1 MHGNTRLESSISTLA
16 GKLAAL
22 AYSLLSYALFLLVFI
37 YFIGFLSSIG
47 VPKGIDTAVSRVSW
61 PWAIVIDVLLI
72 TLFAIQHSGM
82 ARKAFKHWWLRF
94 VPAPIERATY
104 VLFSSAVLALM
115 IWLWQPV
122 SITVWRIESPLAGAL
137 LTGVYWCLW
146 QPVSITVW
154 RFESPLAVALLTSVY
169 WLGWALVLVA
179 TFLISHL
186 ELFGIKQA
194 LDTVLRLKAPD
205 TSFKTPLLYK
215 LVRHPMYAGFLMAF
229 WATPH
234 MTVGRLV
241 FAVTCT
247 LYIVIGSRLEEKD
260 LLELFGDPYRRY
272 QQRIGRLI
280 PFVGRR
286 KLPVL
291 SPQKGCICS
300 EDE

>member
-47 VPKGIDTAVSRVSW
+47 VPKGIDTAVSRVPW
-61 PWAIVIDVLLI
+61 PWAIGIDVLLI

-82 ARKAFKHWWLRF
+82 ARKTFKHWWLRF

-115 IWLWQPV
+115 IW
-122 SITVWRIESPLAGAL
+122 
-137 LTGVYWCLW
+137 LW

>member
-122 SITVWRIESPLAGAL
+122 SITVWRIESPLAVAL
-137 LTGVYWCLW
+137 LTG
-146 QPVSITVW
+146 
-154 RFESPLAVALLTSVY
+154 VY

>member
-1 MHGNTRLESSISTLA
+1 MYGNTRLESSVFTLA

-22 AYSLLSYALFLLVFI
+22 AYSLLSYAFFLLVFI

-82 ARKAFKHWWLRF
+82 ARKAFKHLWLRF

-115 IWLWQPV
+115 IW
-122 SITVWRIESPLAGAL
+122 
-137 LTGVYWCLW
+137 LW

>member
-22 AYSLLSYALFLLVFI
+22 AYSLLSYAFFLLVFI

-122 SITVWRIESPLAGAL
+122 SITVWRIESPLA
-137 LTGVYWCLW
+137 
-146 QPVSITVW
+146 
-154 RFESPLAVALLTSVY
+154 VALLTSLY

-179 TFLISHL
+179 AFLISHL

-215 LVRHPMYAGFLMAF
+215 RVRHPMYAGFLMAF

>member
-122 SITVWRIESPLAGAL
+122 SITVWR
-137 LTGVYWCLW
+137 
-146 QPVSITVW
+146 
-154 RFESPLAVALLTSVY
+154 FESPLAVALLTSLY

>member
-16 GKLAAL
+16 GKLAAM

-122 SITVWRIESPLAGAL
+122 SITVWRIESPLA
-137 LTGVYWCLW
+137 
-146 QPVSITVW
+146 
-154 RFESPLAVALLTSVY
+154 VALLTSMY

-205 TSFKTPLLYK
+205 TSFKTPLLYRV
-215 LVRHPMYAGFLMAF
+215 VRHPMYAGFLMAF

>member
-22 AYSLLSYALFLLVFI
+22 AYSLLSYTLFLLVFI

-47 VPKGIDTAVSRVSW
+47 VPKGIDTAVGRVSW

-122 SITVWRIESPLAGAL
+122 SITVWRIESPLAVAL
-137 LTGVYWCLW
+137 LTG
-146 QPVSITVW
+146 
-154 RFESPLAVALLTSVY
+154 VY

-280 PFVGRR
+280 PFVGRK

>member
-22 AYSLLSYALFLLVFI
+22 AYSLLSYAFFLLVFI

-122 SITVWRIESPLAGAL
+122 SITVWRIESPLA
-137 LTGVYWCLW
+137 
-146 QPVSITVW
+146 
-154 RFESPLAVALLTSVY
+154 VALLTSMY

-215 LVRHPMYAGFLMAF
+215 WVRHPMYAGFLMAF

>member
-1 MHGNTRLESSISTLA
+1 MHGNTRLESSVFTLA

-22 AYSLLSYALFLLVFI
+22 AYSLLSYAFFLLVFI

-47 VPKGIDTAVSRVSW
+47 VPKGIDSAVSRVSW

-115 IWLWQPV
+115 IW
-122 SITVWRIESPLAGAL
+122 
-137 LTGVYWCLW
+137 LW

-247 LYIVIGSRLEEKD
+247 LYFVIGSRLEEKD

>member
-122 SITVWRIESPLAGAL
+122 SITVWRIESPLA
-137 LTGVYWCLW
+137 
-146 QPVSITVW
+146 
-154 RFESPLAVALLTSVY
+154 VALLTSVY

-205 TSFKTPLLYK
+205 TSFKTPLLYRV
-215 LVRHPMYAGFLMAF
+215 VRHPMYAGFLMAF

>member
-122 SITVWRIESPLAGAL
+122 SITVWRIESPLAVAL
-137 LTGVYWCLW
+137 LTG
-146 QPVSITVW
+146 
-154 RFESPLAVALLTSVY
+154 VY

-205 TSFKTPLLYK
+205 TSFKTPLLYR

-260 LLELFGDPYRRY
+260 LLVLFGDPYRRY

>member
-22 AYSLLSYALFLLVFI
+22 AYSLLSYAFFLLVFI

-47 VPKGIDTAVSRVSW
+47 VPKDIDTAVSRVSW

-122 SITVWRIESPLAGAL
+122 SITVWRIESPLA
-137 LTGVYWCLW
+137 
-146 QPVSITVW
+146 
-154 RFESPLAVALLTSVY
+154 VALLTSVY

-215 LVRHPMYAGFLMAF
+215 RVRHPSM
-229 WATPH
+229 P
-234 MTVGRLV
+234 V
-241 FAVTCT
+241 F
-247 LYIVIGSRLEEKD
+247 
-260 LLELFGDPYRRY
+260 
-272 QQRIGRLI
+272 
-280 PFVGRR
+280 
-286 KLPVL
+286 
-291 SPQKGCICS
+291 
-300 EDE
+300 

>member
-122 SITVWRIESPLAGAL
+122 SITVWRIESPLA
-137 LTGVYWCLW
+137 
-146 QPVSITVW
+146 
-154 RFESPLAVALLTSVY
+154 VALLTSLY

-215 LVRHPMYAGFLMAF
+215 WVRHPMYAGFLMAF

-291 SPQKGCICS
+291 SPQKGCICR

>member
-22 AYSLLSYALFLLVFI
+22 AYSLLSYAFFLLVFI

-122 SITVWRIESPLAGAL
+122 SITVWRIESPLAVAL
-137 LTGVYWCLW
+137 LTG
-146 QPVSITVW
+146 
-154 RFESPLAVALLTSVY
+154 VY

-215 LVRHPMYAGFLMAF
+215 RVRHPMYAGFLMAF

>member
-1 MHGNTRLESSISTLA
+1 MHGNTRLESSVFTLA

-22 AYSLLSYALFLLVFI
+22 AYSLLSYAFFLLVFI

-122 SITVWRIESPLAGAL
+122 SITVWR
-137 LTGVYWCLW
+137 
-146 QPVSITVW
+146 
-154 RFESPLAVALLTSVY
+154 FESPLAVALLTSVY

-215 LVRHPMYAGFLMAF
+215 WVRHPMYAGFLMAF

>member
-122 SITVWRIESPLAGAL
+122 SITVWRIESPLA
-137 LTGVYWCLW
+137 
-146 QPVSITVW
+146 
-154 RFESPLAVALLTSVY
+154 VALLTSVY

-215 LVRHPMYAGFLMAF
+215 RVRHPSM
-229 WATPH
+229 P
-234 MTVGRLV
+234 V
-241 FAVTCT
+241 F
-247 LYIVIGSRLEEKD
+247 
-260 LLELFGDPYRRY
+260 
-272 QQRIGRLI
+272 
-280 PFVGRR
+280 
-286 KLPVL
+286 
-291 SPQKGCICS
+291 
-300 EDE
+300 

>member
-22 AYSLLSYALFLLVFI
+22 AYSLLSYTLFLLVFI

-47 VPKGIDTAVSRVSW
+47 VPKGIDSAVSRVSW

-122 SITVWRIESPLAGAL
+122 SITVWRIESPLA
-137 LTGVYWCLW
+137 
-146 QPVSITVW
+146 
-154 RFESPLAVALLTSVY
+154 VALLTSMY

>member
-1 MHGNTRLESSISTLA
+1 MHGNTRLESSVFTLA

-22 AYSLLSYALFLLVFI
+22 AYSLLSYAFFLLVFI

-115 IWLWQPV
+115 IW
-122 SITVWRIESPLAGAL
+122 
-137 LTGVYWCLW
+137 LW

-247 LYIVIGSRLEEKD
+247 LYFVIGSRLEEKD

>member
-47 VPKGIDTAVSRVSW
+47 VPKGIDTAVSRVPW
-61 PWAIVIDVLLI
+61 PWAIGIDVLLI

-122 SITVWRIESPLAGAL
+122 SITVWRIESPLAVAL
-137 LTGVYWCLW
+137 LTG
-146 QPVSITVW
+146 
-154 RFESPLAVALLTSVY
+154 VY

>member
-1 MHGNTRLESSISTLA
+1 MHGNTRLESSVFTLA

-22 AYSLLSYALFLLVFI
+22 AYSLLSYAFFLLVFI

-47 VPKGIDTAVSRVSW
+47 VPKGIDTAVSRVPW
-61 PWAIVIDVLLI
+61 PWAIGIDVLLI

-122 SITVWRIESPLAGAL
+122 SITVWRIESPLA
-137 LTGVYWCLW
+137 
-146 QPVSITVW
+146 
-154 RFESPLAVALLTSVY
+154 VALLTSVY

-179 TFLISHL
+179 AFLISHL

-205 TSFKTPLLYK
+205 TSFKTPLLYR

>member
-47 VPKGIDTAVSRVSW
+47 VPKSIDTAVSRVSW

-122 SITVWRIESPLAGAL
+122 SITVWRIESPLA
-137 LTGVYWCLW
+137 
-146 QPVSITVW
+146 
-154 RFESPLAVALLTSVY
+154 VALLTSVY

-215 LVRHPMYAGFLMAF
+215 WVRHPMYAGFLMAF

>member
-1 MHGNTRLESSISTLA
+1 MHGNTRLESSISTLS

-22 AYSLLSYALFLLVFI
+22 AYSLLSYAFFLLVFI

-61 PWAIVIDVLLI
+61 PWAIVINVLLI

-122 SITVWRIESPLAGAL
+122 SITVWRIESPLA
-137 LTGVYWCLW
+137 
-146 QPVSITVW
+146 
-154 RFESPLAVALLTSVY
+154 VALLTSLY

>member
-22 AYSLLSYALFLLVFI
+22 AYSLLSYAFFLLVFI

-122 SITVWRIESPLAGAL
+122 SITVWRIESPLA
-137 LTGVYWCLW
+137 
-146 QPVSITVW
+146 
-154 RFESPLAVALLTSVY
+154 VALLTSVY

-215 LVRHPMYAGFLMAF
+215 RVRHPMYAGFLMAF
-229 WATPH
+229 WAMPH

>member
-22 AYSLLSYALFLLVFI
+22 AYSLLSYAFFLLVFI

-122 SITVWRIESPLAGAL
+122 SITVWR
-137 LTGVYWCLW
+137 
-146 QPVSITVW
+146 
-154 RFESPLAVALLTSVY
+154 FESPLAVALLTSVY

-215 LVRHPMYAGFLMAF
+215 WVRHPMYAGFLMAF

-260 LLELFGDPYRRY
+260 LLVLFGDPYRRY

-286 KLPVL
+286 QLPVL

>member
-1 MHGNTRLESSISTLA
+1 MHGNTRLESSISTLS

-61 PWAIVIDVLLI
+61 PWAIVINVLLI

-122 SITVWRIESPLAGAL
+122 SITVWRIESPLA
-137 LTGVYWCLW
+137 
-146 QPVSITVW
+146 
-154 RFESPLAVALLTSVY
+154 VALLTSLY

-215 LVRHPMYAGFLMAF
+215 WVRHPMYAGFLMAF

>member
-47 VPKGIDTAVSRVSW
+47 VPKGIDTAVSRVPW
-61 PWAIVIDVLLI
+61 PWAIGIDVLLI

-122 SITVWRIESPLAGAL
+122 SITVWRIESPLA
-137 LTGVYWCLW
+137 
-146 QPVSITVW
+146 
-154 RFESPLAVALLTSVY
+154 VALLTSVY

-205 TSFKTPLLYK
+205 TSFKTPLLYR

>member
-1 MHGNTRLESSISTLA
+1 MHGNTRLESSVFTLA

-22 AYSLLSYALFLLVFI
+22 AYSLLSYAFFLLVFI

-122 SITVWRIESPLAGAL
+122 SITVWRIESPLA
-137 LTGVYWCLW
+137 
-146 QPVSITVW
+146 
-154 RFESPLAVALLTSVY
+154 VALLTSVY

-205 TSFKTPLLYK
+205 TSFKTPLLYRV
-215 LVRHPMYAGFLMAF
+215 VRHPMYAGFLMAF

-280 PFVGRR
+280 LFVGRR

>member
-1 MHGNTRLESSISTLA
+1 MHGNTRLESSVFTLA

-22 AYSLLSYALFLLVFI
+22 AYSLLSYAFFLLVFI

-115 IWLWQPV
+115 IW
-122 SITVWRIESPLAGAL
+122 
-137 LTGVYWCLW
+137 LW

>member
-47 VPKGIDTAVSRVSW
+47 VPKGIDTAVSRVPW
-61 PWAIVIDVLLI
+61 PWAIGIDVLLI

-122 SITVWRIESPLAGAL
+122 SITVWRIESPLA
-137 LTGVYWCLW
+137 
-146 QPVSITVW
+146 
-154 RFESPLAVALLTSVY
+154 VALLTSMY

-205 TSFKTPLLYK
+205 TSFKTPLLYR

>member
-122 SITVWRIESPLAGAL
+122 SITVWRIESPLA
-137 LTGVYWCLW
+137 
-146 QPVSITVW
+146 
-154 RFESPLAVALLTSVY
+154 VALLTSMY

-247 LYIVIGSRLEEKD
+247 LYFVIGSRLEEKD

>member
-1 MHGNTRLESSISTLA
+1 MHGNTRLESSVFTLA

-22 AYSLLSYALFLLVFI
+22 AYSLLSYAFFLLVFI

-122 SITVWRIESPLAGAL
+122 SITVWRIESPLA
-137 LTGVYWCLW
+137 
-146 QPVSITVW
+146 
-154 RFESPLAVALLTSVY
+154 VALLTSVY

-247 LYIVIGSRLEEKD
+247 LYSVIGSRLEEKD

>member
-1 MHGNTRLESSISTLA
+1 MHGNTRLESSNSTLA

-104 VLFSSAVLALM
+104 VLFSSAVLALI

-122 SITVWRIESPLAGAL
+122 SITVWRI
-137 LTGVYWCLW
+137 
-146 QPVSITVW
+146 
-154 RFESPLAVALLTSVY
+154 ESPLAVALLTSVY

>member
-22 AYSLLSYALFLLVFI
+22 AYSLLSYAFFLLVFI

-122 SITVWRIESPLAGAL
+122 SITVWRIESPLAVAL
-137 LTGVYWCLW
+137 LTG
-146 QPVSITVW
+146 
-154 RFESPLAVALLTSVY
+154 VY

-215 LVRHPMYAGFLMAF
+215 RVRHPSM
-229 WATPH
+229 P
-234 MTVGRLV
+234 V
-241 FAVTCT
+241 F
-247 LYIVIGSRLEEKD
+247 
-260 LLELFGDPYRRY
+260 
-272 QQRIGRLI
+272 
-280 PFVGRR
+280 
-286 KLPVL
+286 
-291 SPQKGCICS
+291 
-300 EDE
+300 

>member
-1 MHGNTRLESSISTLA
+1 MHGNTRLESSVFTLA

-22 AYSLLSYALFLLVFI
+22 AYSLLSYAFFLLVFI

-104 VLFSSAVLALM
+104 VLFSSAVLALI

-122 SITVWRIESPLAGAL
+122 SITVWRI
-137 LTGVYWCLW
+137 
-146 QPVSITVW
+146 
-154 RFESPLAVALLTSVY
+154 ESPLAVALLTSVY

-280 PFVGRR
+280 LFVGRR

>member
-122 SITVWRIESPLAGAL
+122 SITVWRIESPLAVAL
-137 LTGVYWCLW
+137 LTG
-146 QPVSITVW
+146 
-154 RFESPLAVALLTSVY
+154 VY

-205 TSFKTPLLYK
+205 TSFKTPLLYRV
-215 LVRHPMYAGFLMAF
+215 VRHPMYAGFLMAF

-260 LLELFGDPYRRY
+260 LLVLFGDPYRRY

>member
-122 SITVWRIESPLAGAL
+122 SITVWRIESPLA
-137 LTGVYWCLW
+137 
-146 QPVSITVW
+146 
-154 RFESPLAVALLTSVY
+154 VALLTSLY

-215 LVRHPMYAGFLMAF
+215 WVRHPMYAGFLMAF

-280 PFVGRR
+280 LFVGRR

>member
-1 MHGNTRLESSISTLA
+1 MHGNTRLESSISTLS

-22 AYSLLSYALFLLVFI
+22 AYSLLSYAFFLLVFI

-61 PWAIVIDVLLI
+61 PWAIVINVLLI

-122 SITVWRIESPLAGAL
+122 SITVWRIESPLA
-137 LTGVYWCLW
+137 
-146 QPVSITVW
+146 
-154 RFESPLAVALLTSVY
+154 VALLTSLY

-215 LVRHPMYAGFLMAF
+215 WVRHPMYAGFLMAF

>member
-1 MHGNTRLESSISTLA
+1 MHGNTRLESPVFTLA

-22 AYSLLSYALFLLVFI
+22 AYSLLSYAFFLLVFI

-122 SITVWRIESPLAGAL
+122 SITVWRIESPLA
-137 LTGVYWCLW
+137 
-146 QPVSITVW
+146 
-154 RFESPLAVALLTSVY
+154 VALLTSVY

-205 TSFKTPLLYK
+205 TSFKTPLLYRV
-215 LVRHPMYAGFLMAF
+215 VRHPMYAGFLMAF

-260 LLELFGDPYRRY
+260 LLVLFGDPYRRY